1 MPALAA
7 AAVAEELAAAAVAV
21 VAAAA
26 GVEEDGMTNSHPF
39 GQEASV
45 NPHRFRTGA
54 RRVVAALALAL
65 PLVSLAQQ
73 TFPTPEAAADALA
86 AALKANDEAA
96 LVNLVGPKYRSL
108 LGTGDSAYDAAR
120 RAEAAAALAIWR
132 SLDASGENRR
142 ILKMGP
148 QAFPFAIPIVREGS
162 SWRFA
167 AEQGAEELL
176 NRRIGANERNAIQV
190 LRAYVDA
197 QRQYASEDRDGDGV
211 VQYARRLGS
220 SPGKHDGL
228 YWDSGP
234 DGQESP
240 FGPLLA
246 GSEVAGHRAGD
257 AYRGYHFRILER
269 QGPNAKGGAYSYVI
283 NGRMVAG
290 FGLVAYPHDANSG
303 VMTFIVN
310 QNGKVFQKNLGAR
323 TLETASK
330 MTSFD
335 PGPGWTPVEP

>member
-1 MPALAA
+1 VAAAVEPAA
-7 AAVAEELAAAAVAV
+7 AAVEGV
-21 VAAAA
+21 VAAAAGA
-26 GVEEDGMTNSHPF
+26 GVEEDGMTNSHTF

-45 NPHRFRTGA
+45 NRIPFRTGM
-54 RRVVAALALAL
+54 RRMVAALALAL
-65 PLVSLAQQ
+65 PLASLAQQ

-86 AALKANDEAA
+86 AALKANDEAG
-96 LVNLVGPKYRSL
+96 LVNLVGPKHRAL
-108 LGTGDSAYDAAR
+108 VVAGDSAYDAAR
-120 RAEAAAALAIWR
+120 RAEAAAALASWR
-132 SLDASGENRR
+132 SLDARGENRR
-142 ILKMGP
+142 ILRMGA
-148 QAFPFAIPIVREGS
+148 QAYPFAIPIVREGS

-197 QRQYASEDRDGDGV
+197 QRQYAAEDRDGDGV

-246 GSEVAGHRAGD
+246 SAEVAGHTPGD
-257 AYRGYHFRILER
+257 PYRGYHFRILDR
-269 QGPNAKGGAYSYVI
+269 QGSHAKGGAYNYVI

-290 FGLVAYPHDANSG
+290 YAMVAYPHDGNSG

-310 QNGKVFQKNLGAR
+310 QNGKIFQKSLGTR

-335 PGPGWTPVEP
+335 PGPGWTLVEP

>member
-1 MPALAA
+1 VPAVAA
-7 AAVAEELAAAAVAV
+7 AAVVAGAAAAVAV
-21 VAAAA
+21 VAAEA
-26 GVEEDGMTNSHPF
+26 GVEEDRMTSTHPF

-45 NPHRFRTGA
+45 NPHSFRTGMC
-54 RRVVAALALAL
+54 RVAAALALAL
-65 PLVSLAQQ
+65 PLASLAQQ
-73 TFPTPEAAADALA
+73 NFPTPEAAVDALA

-96 LVNLVGPKYRSL
+96 LVNLVGPKYRNL
-108 LGTGDSAYDAAR
+108 VGTGDSAYDAAR
-120 RAEAAAALAIWR
+120 RAEASAALASWR
-132 SLDASGENRR
+132 SLDARGENRR
-142 ILKMGP
+142 ILKMGH
-148 QAFPFAIPIVREGS
+148 QAFPFAIPIVREGGN
-162 SWRFA
+162 WHFA
-167 AEQGAEELL
+167 ADQGAEELL

-211 VQYARRLGS
+211 VQYARRVGS
-220 SPGKHDGL
+220 SPGKNDGL
-228 YWDSGP
+228 YWDSGS

-246 GSEVAGHRAGD
+246 RSEMKGHAPGD

-269 QGPNAKGGAYSYVI
+269 QGSHAKGGAYNYVI

-290 FGLVAYPHDANSG
+290 FAMVAYPHDGNSG
-303 VMTFIVN
+303 VMTFVVN
-310 QNGKVFQKNLGAR
+310 QNGRIFQKSLGAR

>member
-1 MPALAA
+1 
-7 AAVAEELAAAAVAV
+7 
-21 VAAAA
+21 
-26 GVEEDGMTNSHPF
+26 MTSIQKS

-45 NPHRFRTGA
+45 NRQPFRTGL
-54 RRVVAALALAL
+54 RGVVVALALAL
-65 PLVSLAQQ
+65 PLASLAQQ

-86 AALKANDEAA
+86 AALKANDDAA

-108 LGTGDSAYDAAR
+108 VGTGDAAYDAAR
-120 RAEAAAALAIWR
+120 RAEAAAAMATWR
-132 SLDASGENRR
+132 SLDATSENRR
-142 ILKMGP
+142 ILKIGP
-148 QAFPFAIPIVREGS
+148 QAFPVAIPIVREGG
-162 SWRFA
+162 SWHFA

-176 NRRIGANERNAIQV
+176 NRRIGSNERNAIQV

-197 QRQYASEDRDGDGV
+197 QRQYAAEDRDGDGV

-228 YWDSGP
+228 YWDAGP

-246 GSEVAGHRAGD
+246 RSATAGHASGD

-290 FGLVAYPHDANSG
+290 YALVAYPHDANSG

-310 QNGKVFQKNLGAR
+310 QNGTVFQKNLGAKTR
-323 TLETASK
+323 ETASK